1 MELAKCDCPPLLHLI
16 RLRLVDMSCIAK
28 NITSANLKIHMPVA
42 DASRELSVTLCTRLF
57 IRASRRVG
65 DMSLS
70 KSWKLTERIR
80 LQLRGEMFNVLNH
93 ASFDVFTM
101 NTDLSVPS
109 TVGTVDCTPDV
120 AAANP
125 VIGSGGSRHI
135 QIAAKFLW

>member
-1 MELAKCDCPPLLHLI
+1 
-16 RLRLVDMSCIAK
+16 
-28 NITSANLKIHMPVA
+28 
-42 DASRELSVTLCTRLF
+42 
-57 IRASRRVG
+57 
-65 DMSLS
+65 MSLS